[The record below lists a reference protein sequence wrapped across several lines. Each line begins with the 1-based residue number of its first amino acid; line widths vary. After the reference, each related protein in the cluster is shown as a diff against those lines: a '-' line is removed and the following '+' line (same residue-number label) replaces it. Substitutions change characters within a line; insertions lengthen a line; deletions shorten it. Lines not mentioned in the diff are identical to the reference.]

1 MGTMQP
7 GEPLLIVSHTFPP
20 YRGIGGRRWAK
31 FAKALAR
38 RGHPVHVIHSDGPK
52 ELKGSL
58 WSEDVRTPGIVTHPL
73 PQRYPT
79 VLFKR
84 PLKSLGEKLAYR
96 LWGRVMPLLVKG
108 NWLDKAVL
116 WEGPFLKKAEE
127 LIRTH
132 GIRHVVITGA
142 PFRLLH
148 FGLKLKQR
156 CPGIVLTGDLRDPWT
171 WGHVYGHGTLG
182 AEREAHERAMEAA
195 VMQGYDHITCP
206 APAMLDH
213 LRRTYGGDPTRFVLL
228 PHAIDPDDLGTPAP
242 PLRDGRLRIIY
253 AGSLYGAQEA
263 EAYFKALLKGLTN
276 ARERDP
282 EAFHRCQLDLYI
294 TGHGV
299 DRYTGMV
306 KAAGLEGTIHFH
318 APLPA
323 RQLFPLVRQAD
334 LVLIFIPSGNRDLL
348 GTKFN
353 EIFFLRKP
361 VLHVGVPGLVSHT
374 ITAKRLGASITVEDL
389 PSELPR
395 IIAGEHRI
403 SVEAS
408 ADLGEIELDRIT
420 DRLLREV
427 LV

>member
-1 MGTMQP
+1 MKP

-20 YRGIGGRRWAK
+20 FRGIGGRRWAK
-31 FAKALAR
+31 FAKAIAR
-38 RGHPVHVIHSDGPK
+38 RGHPVHVIHSNGPQ

-58 WSEDVRTPGIVTHPL
+58 WKEDALTAGIITHPL

-84 PLKSLGEKLAYR
+84 PLTSLGDKLAYR
-96 LWGRVMPLLVKG
+96 FWSRVMPMLAKG

-116 WEGPFLKKAEE
+116 WEGPFLTKAEE
-127 LIRTH
+127 LVRSH

-148 FGLKLKQR
+148 FGLKLRQR

-182 AEREAHERAMEAA
+182 AEREAHERALEAE
-195 VMQGYDHITCP
+195 VMRGYDHITCP
-206 APAMLDH
+206 APAMLEH
-213 LRRTYGGDPTRFVLL
+213 LRHTYGGDTSRFVLL
-228 PHAIDPDDLGTPAP
+228 PHAIDADDLGAPVPPAKDGL
-242 PLRDGRLRIIY
+242 LRLIY

-263 EAYFKALLKGLTN
+263 EAYFEALLKAFMT
-276 ARERDP
+276 AREHHPD
-282 EAFHRCQLDLYI
+282 AFRRCRLDLYI

-299 DRYTGMV
+299 DGYRARV
-306 KAAGLEGTIHFH
+306 KACGLDGTIRFH

-323 RQLFPLVRQAD
+323 RQLFPIVRQAD
-334 LVLIFIPSGNRDLL
+334 LVLIFIPSGNKDLL

-353 EIFFLRKP
+353 EVFFLRKP
-361 VLHVGVPGLVSHT
+361 VLHVGMPGLVART
-374 ITAKRLGASITVEDL
+374 ITGKRLGASITVEDVA
-389 PSELPR
+389 SELPR
-395 IIAGEHRI
+395 IISGERTI
-403 SVEAS
+403 TIDPQ
-408 ADLGEIELDRIT
+408 ADLGEVELDEIT